1 MHRRSLILAAII
13 CSFTAASSTLMAHH
27 SLGATYDDSREIK
40 LEGKIAQFLMRN
52 PHSFLHVEAPDEKG
66 VMQRWSL
73 EWRSAGALA
82 QQGVKRDTFQ
92 VGDVVTV
99 TISPSRTAADHRG
112 VLKTLKRKSDGMG
125 WGTREGEVVE

>member
-1 MHRRSLILAAII
+1 MHRRSLIIATF
-13 CSFTAASSTLMAHH
+13 FTLTLTTGALFAHH
-27 SLGATYDDSREIK
+27 SLGATYDDSKEIK

-73 EWRSAGALA
+73 EWRAAGSLA
-82 QQGVKRDTFQ
+82 AQGVKRDTCQ
-92 VGDVVTV
+92 VGDEVTV
-99 TISPSRTAADHRG
+99 TISPSRTASDHRG

>member
-1 MHRRSLILAAII
+1 MYRTSLIIVTLLALATGAM
-13 CSFTAASSTLMAHH
+13 FAHH
-27 SLGATYDDSREIK
+27 SLGATYDDSKEIK

-52 PHSFLHVEAPDEKG
+52 PHSFLHVEAPDERG

-73 EWRSAGALA
+73 EWRAAGSLA
-82 QQGVKRDTFQ
+82 SQGVKRDTFQ
-92 VGDVVTV
+92 VGDEVTV